1 MFLVFGF
8 SWGCG
13 GFLFWLKSRIPKAK
27 FRIPKKKSRIPSVFG
42 FWFFLGYGGFSVN
55 TVEREMTESAGLVKG
70 IGFVRNFK
78 PELSKEIESFY
89 ASCKDMISK
98 ANLSH

>member
-1 MFLVFGF
+1 M
-8 SWGCG
+8 
-13 GFLFWLKSRIPKAK
+13 A
-27 FRIPKKKSRIPSVFG
+27 
-42 FWFFLGYGGFSVN
+42 
-55 TVEREMTESAGLVKG
+55 ESAGLVKG
-70 IGFVRNFK
+70 TGFVRNFK

>member
-1 MFLVFGF
+1 M
-8 SWGCG
+8 
-13 GFLFWLKSRIPKAK
+13 A
-27 FRIPKKKSRIPSVFG
+27 
-42 FWFFLGYGGFSVN
+42 
-55 TVEREMTESAGLVKG
+55 ESTGLVKDT
-70 IGFVRNFK
+70 GFVRDFK